1 MSLNIVILAAGQ
13 GKRMKSRLPKV
24 LHKLAGKSLL
34 EHVVDTAKTLNP
46 NNIFIIYG
54 HGGDQVRE
62 QLKHLSVTWIEQ
74 TQQLGTGH
82 AVAQA
87 IPQIDDNSQVLVLV
101 GDAPLVTSETLQQLI
116 KQTSAN
122 SVGMVTVTMPD
133 PTGLGR
139 IVRDTSNHVIAIV
152 EEKDATATQKQ
163 IREINSGIIMAPAN
177 KLKIWLANLKNNNQ
191 QNEYYLTDIM
201 TMAVSDNVTITTV
214 NAATPEEVQG
224 INDRMQL
231 LQLERYYQYQ
241 QAKQLMIN
249 GVTVLDPQRLDIRGK
264 LDCAPDVTIDI
275 NVIIEGNVTIGTGSY
290 IGPNTILRDTNI
302 GENVSIKS
310 NCVIEEAN
318 IANDCTIGPFARIR
332 PGTALANEVHVGNF
346 VEVKNSKVAAKS
358 KINHLSYVGDA
369 NVGQGVNIG
378 AGTITCNYDG
388 ANKHQTIIEDEVLIG
403 SNTALVAPIT
413 VGKGATIGAG
423 STLNKNAPADALT
436 FNRAEA
442 RSIPG
447 WKRPVKKQ

>member
-13 GKRMKSRLPKV
+13 GKRMRSRLPKV
-24 LHKLAGKSLL
+24 LHKLAGKPLL
-34 EHVVDTAKTLNP
+34 EHVVDTAQTLNP
-46 NNIFIIYG
+46 KNIFIVYG

-62 QLKHLSVTWIEQ
+62 QLKHLSVDWIEQ
-74 TQQLGTGH
+74 PQQLGTGH

-87 IPQIDDNSQVLVLV
+87 IPHIDDNSHVLVLV
-101 GDAPLVTSETLQQLI
+101 GDAPLITSATLQELI

-122 SVGMVTVTMPD
+122 SVGMVTATMPN

-139 IVRDTSNHVIAIV
+139 IVRDTSNNVIAIV
-152 EEKDATATQKQ
+152 EEKDATAAQKQ
-163 IREINSGIIMAPAN
+163 IQEINSGIIMAPTN
-177 KLKIWLANLKNNNQ
+177 KLKTWLANLKNNNQ

-201 TMAVSDNVTITTV
+201 TMAVSDNVAITAV

-231 LQLERYYQYQ
+231 LQLERYYQHQ

-249 GVTVLDPQRLDIRGK
+249 GVTIIDPQRLDIRGK
-264 LDCAPDVTIDI
+264 LDCATDVTIDI

-290 IGPNTILRDTNI
+290 IGPNAILRDTHI

-332 PGTALANEVHVGNF
+332 PGTVLANEVHIGNF
-346 VEVKNSKVAAKS
+346 VEVKNSHIATKS

-388 ANKHQTIIEDEVLIG
+388 ANKHQTVIEDDVFIG
-403 SNTALVAPIT
+403 SNTSLIAPIT

-423 STLNKNAPADALT
+423 SILNKSVPADALT

-442 RSIPG
+442 RTISS
-447 WKRPVKKQ
+447 WKRPAKKK

>member
-1 MSLNIVILAAGQ
+1 MLLNIVILAAGQ

-34 EHVVDTAKTLNP
+34 EHVVDTAQTLNP
-46 NNIFIIYG
+46 KNIFIIYG

-101 GDAPLVTSETLQQLI
+101 GDAPLVTSNTLQQLI

-163 IREINSGIIMAPAN
+163 IQEINSGIIMAPAN
-177 KLKIWLANLKNNNQ
+177 KLKVWLANLKNNNQ

-224 INDRMQL
+224 INDRVQL

-275 NVIIEGNVTIGTGSY
+275 NVILEGNVTIGTGSY

-310 NCVIEEAN
+310 NCVIEETNVAN
-318 IANDCTIGPFARIR
+318 NCTIGPFARIR
-332 PGTALANEVHVGNF
+332 PGTTLANEVHIGNF
-346 VEVKNSKVAAKS
+346 VEVKNSQVAAKS

-388 ANKHQTIIEDEVLIG
+388 ANKHQTIIEDEVFIG